1 MFSLRSKRL
10 LFCLYGVFW
19 EKGCRTVV
27 VSRSYDMGAWHGCCH
42 SGMAHLWAHGDMND
56 IMVVGFVY
64 CIQGSQRSPSLRMWV
79 SILLGDEI

>member
-1 MFSLRSKRL
+1 VFSLWSKRL
-10 LFCLYGVFW
+10 LFGLYGFVW

-27 VSRSYDMGAWHGCCH
+27 VLRSFDMGAWHGCCH

-64 CIQGSQRSPSLRMWV
+64 SIQSSQRSASLRMWV
-79 SILLGDEI
+79 SIPLGDEI